1 MSLSSTKAI
10 AARNISLLDENI
22 KVYPQHWG
30 KPMINYGSKEKI
42 AQWKMIKNSLP
53 ATKRQK
59 ISLWSPQ
66 FSHH

>member
-1 MSLSSTKAI
+1 
-10 AARNISLLDENI
+10 LLDENI

-30 KPMINYGSKEKI
+30 KPMINYGIKKQI
-42 AQWKMIKNSLP
+42 AQWKMIKKSLS